1 MNEQEQRALD
11 ILAGLAKNPAV
22 PFHEW
27 AVAEQIL
34 GVLGTLDGVDFH
46 RDDFGNIIAR
56 YTSPSIA
63 ALPESER
70 EPPIAF
76 VAHMD
81 HPGYEIVRPADA
93 PDGEPGGKSY
103 IAQALGGVPV
113 ASMTKPTPAFV
124 MMPGGERISAEI
136 LPLEADSSK
145 NGSSE
150 RQVKVRVESDAEL
163 GLPAPVV
170 FDLPDFFI
178 EGGIDGG
185 TIRMRAADDLAG
197 CGAILSALERLATRE
212 AESDFIAVF
221 TRAEE
226 GGLFG
231 ARLMAEAG
239 TLPADTLVVSVESSP
254 LIPGVEQGEGP
265 VIRTGDRVYTFD
277 ADAEQVFSAALQSLR
292 AKDSSFKAQRQLMS
306 GGGCEA
312 TAFAVF
318 GYTVTGLAFPLGNW
332 HNATTTIPDP
342 DGGVDSEYISVS
354 DYLGGVALMAEAG
367 VSVGKRH
374 DSPTRQYIREIPDD
388 VRDRMRET
396 AGD

>member
-1 MNEQEQRALD
+1 MD

-27 AVAEQIL
+27 GVAEHIL
-34 GVLGTLDGVDFH
+34 GILATLDGVKYG
-46 RDDFGNIIAR
+46 RDEFGNIIAR
-56 YTSPSIA
+56 YTAPSIA
-63 ALPESER
+63 ALPDDER

-93 PDGEPGGKSY
+93 LDDESGGKNY
-103 IAQALGGVPV
+103 IVQALGGVPV

-124 MMPGGERISAEI
+124 LMPDGARIPAEI
-136 LPLEADSSK
+136 HPYNVEPSDK
-145 NGSSE
+145 EE
-150 RQVKVRVESDAEL
+150 RLVGVRVESDAEL
-163 GLPAPVV
+163 PLPAPVV
-170 FDLPDFFI
+170 FDLPDFGI
-178 EGGIDGG
+178 EGD

-197 CGAILSALERLATRE
+197 CGAILAALERLVADKAE
-212 AESDFIAVF
+212 ADFIAVF

-239 TLPADTLVVSVESSP
+239 TLPENTLVVSVETSSI
-254 LIPGVEQGEGP
+254 IPGVEQGEGP

-292 AKDSSFKAQRQLMS
+292 AKDSGFKAQRQLMS

-332 HNATTTIPDP
+332 HNATSTIPDP

-354 DYLGGVALMAEAG
+354 DYLGGVALMAESS

-374 DSPTRQYIREIPDD
+374 DSPTRQYIRQIPDD
-388 VRDRMRET
+388 VRARMRET
-396 AGD
+396 ARD

>member
-27 AVAEQIL
+27 GVAEHIL
-34 GVLGTLDGVDFH
+34 GVLSTLDGVDYY

-56 YTSPSIA
+56 YTAPSIA
-63 ALPESER
+63 ALPDDER

-93 PDGEPGGKSY
+93 LDDDSDGKTY
-103 IAQALGGVPV
+103 VAQALGGVPV

-124 MMPGGERISAEI
+124 LMPDGERVPAEI
-136 LPLEADSSK
+136 RPLDADSARD
-145 NGSSE
+145 GE
-150 RQVKVRVESDAEL
+150 RHVGVRVESDAEIA
-163 GLPAPVV
+163 LPAAVV
-170 FDLPDFFI
+170 FDLPDF
-178 EGGIDGG
+178 GIDGD

-197 CGAILSALERLATRE
+197 CGAILSALERLVTNGAE
-212 AESDFIAVF
+212 ADFFAVF

-239 TLPADTLVVSVESSP
+239 TLPENTLVVSVESSP
-254 LIPGVEQGEGP
+254 LIPGVEQGKGP

-292 AKDSSFKAQRQLMS
+292 ERDSEFKAQRQLMS

-388 VRDRMRET
+388 VRARMRET
-396 AGD
+396 ARD

>member
-11 ILAGLAKNPAV
+11 ILARLAENPAA

-27 AVAEQIL
+27 AVAKHIL
-34 GVLGTLDGVDFH
+34 GALGTLDSVNFH

-81 HPGYEIVRPADA
+81 HPGYEIVRPADESDA
-93 PDGEPGGKSY
+93 ESDGKSY
-103 IAQALGGVPV
+103 IARALGGVPV
-113 ASMTKPTPAFV
+113 ASMRKRTPAFAL
-124 MMPGGERISAEI
+124 MPDGERVPAEI
-136 LPLEADSSK
+136 QPLDADSSE
-145 NGSSE
+145 NDSGE
-150 RQVKVRVESDAEL
+150 RQVRVHVESDAEL
-163 GLPAPVV
+163 ALPAPVV
-170 FDLPDFFI
+170 FDLPDF
-178 EGGIDGG
+178 GIDGE

-197 CGAILSALERLATRE
+197 CGAILSALERLVMNE
-212 AESDFIAVF
+212 AEADFYAVF

-239 TLPADTLVVSVESSP
+239 TLPANTLVVSVESSP
-254 LIPGVEQGEGP
+254 LIPGVEQGKGP

-292 AKDSSFKAQRQLMS
+292 ARDSDFKAQRQLMS

-388 VRDRMRET
+388 VRERMRGT
-396 AGD
+396 AN